1 MADYLSKRRQYTVET
16 LGYPEVDPGDLI
28 LYNGKEATVVEANIN
43 FNQGAMRETFILR
56 GEEKLNGVANT

>member
-1 MADYLSKRRQYTVET
+1 MTVET

-28 LYNGKEATVVEANIN
+28 LYNGKEATVIEANIN